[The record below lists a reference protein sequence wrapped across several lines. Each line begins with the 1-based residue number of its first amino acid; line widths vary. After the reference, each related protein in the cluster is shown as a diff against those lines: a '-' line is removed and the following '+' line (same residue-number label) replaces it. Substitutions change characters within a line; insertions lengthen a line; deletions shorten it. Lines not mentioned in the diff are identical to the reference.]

1 MIKDA
6 EISSCTSFSF
16 YLPPAAQCFPALFLL
31 YTKTSR
37 HFPQSKCHP
46 LPLCTPLSFLWL
58 RSCST
63 CLSLGCWQRNTPW
76 KSWQCLEGRRE
87 RECYRGCF
95 GWASWRLR
103 PLWRRCCSRTDRN
116 CLGCH
121 RWIWPPPLGEFDRS
135 CLGRS
140 RRLIGYIGGLWFS
153 LFFCF
158 DYGFIVDYYSKISL
172 YIDCIIIYQWQ
183 KKLIIVE
190 Y

>member
-1 MIKDA
+1 MWTNDKRRRNINDPLNSPMNVS
-6 EISSCTSFSF
+6 ERSSF
-16 YLPPAAQCFPALFLL
+16 YIRKLRVISLKVNATHSL
-31 YTKTSR
+31 YV
-37 HFPQSKCHP
+37 HPCH
-46 LPLCTPLSFLWL
+46 
-58 RSCST
+58 SCDCVVVVRVCPWGVGS
-63 CLSLGCWQRNTPW
+63 GNTPW

-95 GWASWRLR
+95 GWSSWRLR
-103 PLWRRCCSRTDRN
+103 PLWQRCCSRTDRN